1 MPFGPAAGRAPLSA
15 RAAACLFDLALAAM
29 LGGVASSAAEP
40 LLAAAGAA
48 EGVMEVA
55 RKLLLLVVGAAYF
68 SLPVAGP
75 RQATFGQRWFGL
87 RVLGADGGRPS
98 LAEAF
103 GRWLAF
109 VAAALPLGAGLL
121 LAFGPDGR
129 PFQDRLSA
137 TRVVAQVAPVAQR
150 RAA

>member
-1 MPFGPAAGRAPLSA
+1 MIIQEGWRASLLRRGAAGLMDAG
-15 RAAACLFDLALAAM
+15 LAAL
-29 LGGVASSAAEP
+29 LGGAASK
-40 LLAAAGAA
+40 LMLAGLVAAGSGG
-48 EGVMEVA
+48 ELGELIS
-55 RKLLLLVVGAAYF
+55 KLSLVGAHALYCVV
-68 SLPVAGP
+68 PTAGP

-87 RVLGADGGRPS
+87 RILGADGGRPS
-98 LAEAF
+98 LGEAF

-121 LAFGPDGR
+121 LALGPDGR

-137 TRVVAQVAPVAQR
+137 TRVVTQVAPAAQR

>member
-1 MPFGPAAGRAPLSA
+1 MIVEEEWRASLLRRGAAGLTDAGL
-15 RAAACLFDLALAAM
+15 AALLGGAVAKLALAGLATAGFGGEFGELISKLSL
-29 LGGVASSAAEP
+29 LGAHA
-40 LLAAAGAA
+40 L
-48 EGVMEVA
+48 
-55 RKLLLLVVGAAYF
+55 YCI
-68 SLPVAGP
+68 LPTAGP
-75 RQATFGQRWFGL
+75 RQATFGQRWWGL
-87 RVLGADGGRPS
+87 RVIGAGGGRPS

-121 LAFGPDGR
+121 LALGPDGR

-137 TRVVAQVAPVAQR
+137 TRVVAQAAPAAQR

>member
-15 RAAACLFDLALAAM
+15 RAAACLFDLALAAV
-29 LGGVASSAAEP
+29 LGGVASSAAE
-40 LLAAAGAA
+40 LALGAAGAG
-48 EGVMEVA
+48 ESMTEVA
-55 RKLLLLVVGAAYF
+55 RKLLLLFVGALYF

-75 RQATFGQRWFGL
+75 RQATFGQRWWGL
-87 RVLGADGGRPS
+87 RVIGAGGGRPS
-98 LAEAF
+98 RAEAF

-109 VAAALPLGAGLL
+109 VAAALPLGAGLF
-121 LAFGPDGR
+121 LAVGPDGR

-137 TRVVAQVAPVAQR
+137 TRVVAQAAPAAQR